1 MQYLREVPGLSNPV
15 GVAIGTA
22 ATLSAAA
29 ATYYLT
35 SKPAPWETGV
45 DMNNQSIKLPDGS
58 RTSVHVPDGKSF
70 IDYIYEDARTTH
82 ESFKR
87 GLKISKNGPCLGTR
101 NGPNRE
107 YTWLT
112 YSEVYEMAKEFGSG
126 LLDEGLKPNPETIVG
141 IYSINRA
148 EWTVTEQACSMF
160 SIVTCALYDTLGP
173 DTCAFII
180 NQTGMSLV
188 VCDTSDKA
196 QLLLDKAECLNT
208 LKTIVVM
215 DKISENNI
223 AAAKKHGIKL
233 ISFRTV
239 MENGKENPKELVPP
253 SPDDL
258 CLICYTSG
266 TTGDPKGAMLTHRSV
281 IANLASICFYVEKS
295 GAKIT
300 SGDSSLS
307 YLPLA
312 HVFERGLQVVFFMN
326 GAKVGFSS
334 GDVKLLTDDLQALKP
349 TIFPTV
355 PRLLNRMYDKVMIG
369 VKGSALKST
378 LFQMALSAK
387 ESDLKR
393 RIIRRDSIW
402 DYLVFKKI
410 QDLLGGKVRLVF
422 TASAPLEQKVL
433 NFTRC
438 AFGCVV
444 VEGYGQ
450 TENTAGIAFNIPGET
465 EAGHVGP
472 PLPCNIVKLIDVP
485 EMDYYSKNDQGEIVC
500 KGPSVFSGYF
510 KNEEK
515 TKEAL
520 DEDGWL
526 HTGDIGQWLPKGVL
540 KIIDRKKNIF
550 KLSQGEYVAAE
561 KIENTYMR
569 SQYVAQAFIEGDSLQ
584 PYLMGV
590 MVPDEEVMTQ
600 WAKENEVTGSF
611 SEVCDRKDVKD
622 MILADINKIGK
633 AAGLKGFEMVKDI
646 IIHPELFSVE
656 NGLLTP
662 TFKNKR
668 PQLRKFFKTQVQEL
682 YAKHNPK

>member
-1 MQYLREVPGLSNPV
+1 MQYIRDATGMTPQMG
-15 GVAIGTA
+15 A
-22 ATLSAAA
+22 ALGAAALSAAV
-29 ATYYLT
+29 ATYYMT
-35 SKPAPWETGV
+35 PRHKPWVTGV
-45 DMNNQSIKLPDGS
+45 DMDNQSIKLPDGS
-58 RTSVHVPDGKSF
+58 RTSVWVQDGKSF
-70 IDYIYEDARTTH
+70 IEYIYEDARTTH
-82 ESFKR
+82 ECFKR
-87 GLKISKNGPCLGTR
+87 GLRVSQNRPCLGTR

-112 YSEVYEMAKEFGSG
+112 YNEVYEMAKAFGSG
-126 LLDEGLKPNPETIVG
+126 LIEEGLKPGTDTIVG
-141 IYSINRA
+141 IYSVNRV

-188 VCDTSDKA
+188 VCDTSDKV
-196 QLLLDKAECLNT
+196 QLLLDKADSMKS

-215 DKISENNI
+215 DKISESNI
-223 AAAKKHGIKL
+223 SSAQKHGIKL
-233 ISFRTV
+233 VPFSKV
-239 MENGKENPKELVPP
+239 KENGKEKPQELVPP

-266 TTGDPKGAMLTHRSV
+266 TTGDPKGAMLTHKSV
-281 IANLASICFYVEKS
+281 IANLSAICFYAEK
-295 GAKIT
+295 GGVKISST
-300 SGDSSLS
+300 DSSLS

-312 HVFERGLQVVFFMN
+312 HVFERALQVIFFMN
-326 GAKVGFSS
+326 GAKIGFSS
-334 GDVKLLTDDLQALKP
+334 GDVKLLTNDLQALKP

-355 PRLLNRMYDKVMIG
+355 PRLLNRMYDKIMAG
-369 VKGSALKST
+369 AKGSALKYK
-378 LFQMALSAK
+378 LFQMALNAK
-387 ESDLKR
+387 EAELKR

-410 QDLLGGKVRLVF
+410 QDLLGGNVRLVF

-450 TENTAGIAFNIPGET
+450 TENTAGITFNIPGET
-465 EAGHVGP
+465 EAGHCGP
-472 PLPCNIVKLIDVP
+472 PLPCNIVKLVDVP
-485 EMDYYSKNDQGEIVC
+485 EMDYYAKDNKGEIVC

-510 KNEEK
+510 KNEER

-520 DEDGWL
+520 DDDGWL
-526 HTGDIGQWLPKGVL
+526 HTGDIGQWLPNGAL

-569 SQYVAQAFIEGDSLQ
+569 SQYVAQAFIEGDSFQ
-584 PYLMGV
+584 PFLMGV
-590 MVPDEEVMTQ
+590 MVPDEEVLLP
-600 WAKENEVTGSF
+600 WAKEKGIDGTLADI
-611 SEVCDRKDVKD
+611 CARKDVKD
-622 MILADINKIGK
+622 MVLEDINKIGK
-633 AAGLKGFEMVKDI
+633 TAGLKGFEMVKDI
-646 IIHPELFSVE
+646 VLYPELFSVQ

-668 PQLRKFFKTQVQEL
+668 PQLRKFFSTKIKEL
-682 YAKHNPK
+682 YAKHNPQ